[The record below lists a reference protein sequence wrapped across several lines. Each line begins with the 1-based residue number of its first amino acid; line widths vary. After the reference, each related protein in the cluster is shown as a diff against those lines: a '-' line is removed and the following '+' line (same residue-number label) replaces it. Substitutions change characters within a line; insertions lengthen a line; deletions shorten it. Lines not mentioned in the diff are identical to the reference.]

1 MENLWCRFMH
11 DEPMWPIHGQYEC
24 RTCGQHHRVR
34 WDPSL
39 QAEPS
44 DQPVGEYE
52 LLNTEGA

>member
-1 MENLWCRFMH
+1 MH